1 MKSAFKGIVLL
12 GALLFLTFNLFAQ
25 KSNSDRRRDIK
36 IQTANTTTIKTFVLI
51 VRFDT
56 KKTLPPEK
64 LKILTEK
71 WAAAIE
77 KWTKQG
83 NFVAAHILPQ
93 EGFIITGAQR
103 KIDKGFALT
112 TDGFKVVSIAILSA
126 NNLEEA
132 VELAKDGA
140 NLDEGGT
147 IEIREI
153 KVSQTLDRNRQSRP
167 SKVNR

>member
-12 GALLFLTFNLFAQ
+12 GALLFLTLNLFAQ
-25 KSNSDRRRDIK
+25 KSNSDRSRGIE
-36 IQTANTTTIKTFVLI
+36 IQTAKTTTMKTFVLI

-71 WAAAIE
+71 WAALIE

-93 EGFIITGAQR
+93 QGFIITGAER
-103 KIDKGFALT
+103 KTDKGFALT

-153 KVSQTLDRNRQSRP
+153 KVSQTLDRNRQNRP
-167 SKVNR
+167 SKVKR